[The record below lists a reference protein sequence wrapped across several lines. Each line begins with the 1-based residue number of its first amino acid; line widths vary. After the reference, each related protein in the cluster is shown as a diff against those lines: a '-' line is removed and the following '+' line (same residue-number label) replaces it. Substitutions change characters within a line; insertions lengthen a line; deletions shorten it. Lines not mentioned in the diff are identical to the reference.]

1 MTDIVH
7 SLSGVKRKLKFGVF
21 IPRKIT
27 LRPKNSKAVISDLFP
42 IRNDSDWKTEFELLN
57 VPGLI
62 NGNNNTN
69 LGQLVTLYF
78 FSSDG
83 NLLGNKHVVMN
94 CTGRQTIKLTE
105 ILSNGL
111 SDAKTFALFHN
122 YDDNSLLNDGSFLA
136 ERGYTGYEY
145 KNSGVKG
152 YVHGNLDAVAL
163 SGNQVTPLGNSGLI
177 PRTYT
182 VQHQLLG
189 PAKYDFVFTNPTS
202 RGIVVK
208 PLLSGIENN
217 WIAQKSFAIPSLGT
231 RSFTINLEKKDSY
244 KIKFK
249 SRLYLGRPVVF
260 RILDQSMD
268 VFHG

>member
-94 CTGRQTIKLTE
+94 RTGRQTIKLSE

-163 SGNQVTPLGNSGLI
+163 SGSQVAPLGNSGLI

-202 RGIVVK
+202 RGIVIK

-217 WIAQKSFAIPSLGT
+217 WIAQKSFRIPS
-231 RSFTINLEKKDSY
+231 
-244 KIKFK
+244 
-249 SRLYLGRPVVF
+249 VVISITMI
-260 RILDQSMD
+260 RI
-268 VFHG
+268 